1 MRRSLFLIQNMVPSM
16 LADQASLLNLID
28 HSIEGKLFSTLIITK
43 YMVCSLVVKESNSL
57 ANHLLE
63 YQSK

>member
-16 LADQASLLNLID
+16 LADQASLLNFID
-28 HSIEGKLFSTLIITK
+28 HSIAGKLFSTLIITK
-43 YMVCSLVVKESNSL
+43 YMVCSLDVKESNSL

>member
-1 MRRSLFLIQNMVPSM
+1 MVPSM